1 MKTATIVLFHLPRAE
16 KKISM
21 GEACKLYRALYG
33 YNNSSCYG
41 RYHTRVDGL
50 VDKINGIR
58 IFKSALIVRNE
69 DVSVVTDLLSKYQAE
84 VITKKVIVTK
94 EEEHQL
100 GIS

>member
-1 MKTATIVLFHLPRAE
+1 MKTATIVLFHLPRAG

-21 GEACKLYRALYG
+21 REACKFYRALYG

-50 VDKINGIR
+50 VDKIRGIR
-58 IFKSALIVRNE
+58 IFKSALIVKNE
-69 DVSVVTDLLSKYQAE
+69 DVGVVTDLLSKYQAE

-94 EEEHQL
+94 EEAHQL